1 MRIKKINYKNTCF
14 SFIAVCL
21 RIPLT
26 YAQNTSTE
34 VGLPLPQSS
43 ETRTNITIYAWS
55 AWGNWS
61 ACSRTCGGGVAVQ
74 ERHCLPRDPTRWRR
88 SRKRRKLVRST
99 DSIRRIRNANVDSVP
114 DCPGLA
120 RRYHECNTMPCSG
133 PAQDPRTEQCAVYD
147 RRPFRGRF
155 YTWVPYVDGDA
166 PCILNCRP
174 RGQQFYASLALVADG
189 TPCTKP
195 GYRAIC
201 VQGSCKR
208 HLAVTSE
215 ITHLYMLSLIV

>member
-1 MRIKKINYKNTCF
+1 MEHQGRNLFYL
-14 SFIAVCL
+14 FIFISVCL

-26 YAQNTSTE
+26 YAQVASTE
-34 VGLPLPQSS
+34 VGLPLPHSPQ
-43 ETRTNITIYAWS
+43 RTNASSYAWS
-55 AWGNWS
+55 AWGAWS
-61 ACSRTCGGGVAVQ
+61 ACSRSCGGGVAVQ

-99 DSIRRIRNANVDSVP
+99 DRIRKARNTNISLP

-120 RRYHECNTMPCSG
+120 RRYHECNTTPCPG
-133 PAQDPRTEQCAVYD
+133 PARDSRAEQCAMYD

-155 YTWVPYVDGDA
+155 YTWVPYVDGNA

-174 RGQQFYASLALVADG
+174 RGQQFYASLALVSDG

-195 GYRAIC
+195 GFRAIC
-201 VQGSCKR
+201 VQGSCK
-208 HLAVTSE
+208 
-215 ITHLYMLSLIV
+215 